1 MTSALQTA
9 IAVRNTD
16 VAIKHRHV
24 RYVACTWRAACRNAA
39 MVTMFDAD
47 GQTYRVCND
56 CMSWTNGIVVFAR
69 ATHDPIPATDSV
81 PTKKLAK

>member
-16 VAIKHRHV
+16 VAIKRRHV
-24 RYVACTWRAACRNAA
+24 RYVACTWRKACRNWAT
-39 MVTMFDAD
+39 VTMIASD
-47 GQTYRVCND
+47 GKTYRACND
-56 CMSWTNGIVVFAR
+56 CMHWTQGLIVFAK
-69 ATHDPIPATDSV
+69 ATHDPIPAADSV